1 MRSRECLRGSE
12 QPEPQTWAYHQT
24 STCRPGASD
33 DFHRGHLG
41 VSPWLC
47 LAVSIFFW
55 FRSLSFSV
63 PALLENL
70 MMLIFVEFRCEC
82 HLSHRDRDAI
92 RNWPSNS
99 WQLLWPWL
107 IWARAKTWN
116 DGPRRKRPMIHWK
129 GHFFIGMVPFCCG
142 PKEFWHIYTHII
154 SANHFPSQ
162 LHSEVVEL
170 YTPSCL
176 VATP

>member
-1 MRSRECLRGSE
+1 MRRRDCLRGSE
-12 QPEPQTWAYHQT
+12 QPEPQTRAYHQT

-92 RNWPSNS
+92 RTWPSDR
-99 WQLLWPWL
+99 WRLLGSWL
-107 IWARAKTWN
+107 IWASAKRQEMT
-116 DGPRRKRPMIHWK
+116 GPEGRDKWFI
-129 GHFFIGMVPFCCG
+129 GETFFHGMVPWFCG
-142 PKEFWHIYTHII
+142 PEESWHIPMSSDICK
-154 SANHFPSQ
+154 SLS
-162 LHSEVVEL
+162 
-170 YTPSCL
+170 
-176 VATP
+176 